1 MGSALFFALPI
12 FGGSMISFEYV
23 KTTFS
28 PDVVIRLQTLRRLA
42 RNTRKAAHGNLP
54 APFEVLLEG
63 LEMRLLRQGSQAF
76 LESYPIVFSMVVPM
90 SSITIGLLACFTPAA

>member
-1 MGSALFFALPI
+1 
-12 FGGSMISFEYV
+12 MISFEYV

-63 LEMRLLRQGSQAF
+63 LECDCFVKALKRF
-76 LESYPIVFSMVVPM
+76 LNPIQ
-90 SSITIGLLACFTPAA
+90 

>member
-1 MGSALFFALPI
+1 
-12 FGGSMISFEYV
+12 MISFEYV

-28 PDVVIRLQTLRRLA
+28 PDVVIRLQTLKRLA
-42 RNTRKAAHGNLP
+42 RNTRKAAHGNLS

-76 LESYPIVFSMVVPM
+76 LESYPIVFSMLQEIAGIENPSVYGEHLKSKGENMPP
-90 SSITIGLLACFTPAA
+90 LQHF

>member
-1 MGSALFFALPI
+1 
-12 FGGSMISFEYV
+12 MISFEYV

-76 LESYPIVFSMVVPM
+76 LESYPIVFFNASGDSWNRKSKCVRGTLKVKK
-90 SSITIGLLACFTPAA
+90 